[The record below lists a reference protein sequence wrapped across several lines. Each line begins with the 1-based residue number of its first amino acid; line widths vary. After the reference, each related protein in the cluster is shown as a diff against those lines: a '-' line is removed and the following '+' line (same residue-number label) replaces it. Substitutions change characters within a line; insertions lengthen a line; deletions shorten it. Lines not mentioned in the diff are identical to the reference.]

1 MGILKKLTKLFGPSE
16 IKILKEKGDV
26 EGLIQLMERFPH
38 DYCGAIFKALGELGD
53 ERAVEPILKT
63 LEKKPK
69 TFLTVEAINAFRKI
83 GSDRAVAALSKLL
96 ENPKTN
102 HDEHIKI
109 INALGEIRSESA
121 IEQLINM
128 LGDYLMY
135 HVSWSGLFDRTEGD
149 YAAHKLQ
156 EIGQP
161 AIGLL
166 TKAISEHENESL
178 RQKAG
183 EVLTAIENK
192 E

>member
-69 TFLTVEAINAFRKI
+69 TFLTVEAINAFKKI
-83 GSDRAVAALSKLL
+83 GSAKAVAALSRLL

-102 HDEHIKI
+102 SDEYIKI
-109 INALGEIRSESA
+109 INALGEIHSESA
-121 IEQLINM
+121 IEQLIKM
-128 LGDYLMY
+128 LGDPRGY
-135 HVSWSGLFDRTEGD
+135 HFSWSGLFDRTID
-149 YAAHKLQ
+149 YAGYKLQ

-166 TKAISEHENESL
+166 TKAINEHENESL
-178 RQKAG
+178 RKKAR

>member
-128 LGDYLMY
+128 LGDYLM
-135 HVSWSGLFDRTEGD
+135 
-149 YAAHKLQ
+149 
-156 EIGQP
+156 
-161 AIGLL
+161 
-166 TKAISEHENESL
+166 
-178 RQKAG
+178 
-183 EVLTAIENK
+183 
-192 E
+192 